1 MTPSHPRHPGELVFT
16 LLLIAGTLLVGR
28 EALRISGL
36 SGPSSPGFGPL
47 AMVAVVLLGLAYA
60 AVRALLDR
68 PAEREPIVVRLRRLG
83 AAVLPPPV
91 LGAVPVLV
99 LYLIGLELVGF
110 VLATFLF
117 LLVSIV
123 LLDRGRPIRAAL
135 VAAGTVGIIWL
146 LFQQIFQ
153 VLLP

>member
-1 MTPSHPRHPGELVFT
+1 MTPSHPRHPGELAFT
-16 LLLIAGTLLVGR
+16 LLLIVGTLLVGR

-36 SGPSSPGFGPL
+36 SGPSSAGFGPL
-47 AMVAVVLLGLAYA
+47 AMVAVVLGGLIHSA
-60 AVRALLDR
+60 AHAVLDR
-68 PAEREPIVVRLRRLG
+68 PAERESIAVRLRRLG

-91 LGAVPVLV
+91 LGAVPLLI

-110 VLATFLF
+110 VVATFLF

-123 LLDRGRPIRAAL
+123 LLERGRPVRAAL
-135 VAAGTVGIIWL
+135 VAAGTVGANWL